1 MAGEGDAVQ
10 VPDFTLVPVGV
21 GPDAG
26 GGGQVEVALAEGNL
40 DHHVTV
46 TLQRHQVIE
55 HREVGVRQAA
65 TLGAQTLVDAMQIK
79 EHHVGARQVAQAG
92 EHFNKA
98 LTGDPEYRHAG
109 AGRLQ
114 GETVVA
120 KTGAQFGDDVL
131 VVSLVRRYGHNGV
144 LSHGLGRCRST

>member
-1 MAGEGDAVQ
+1 DAVQ
-10 VPDFTLVPVGV
+10 IPDFALVPVGV

-26 GGGQVEVALAEGNL
+26 GGGQVEVTLGQGDL

-55 HREVGVRQAA
+55 DREVGVRQAA
-65 TLGAQTLVDAMQIK
+65 ALGAQAFVDAVQVV
-79 EHHVGARQVAQAG
+79 EHHVGTRQVAQAG
-92 EHFNKA
+92 EHFDQA
-98 LTGDPEYRHAG
+98 LTGNPEYRHAG

-114 GETVVA
+114 DEAVFA
-120 KTGAQFGDDVL
+120 KTGTQLCDDVL